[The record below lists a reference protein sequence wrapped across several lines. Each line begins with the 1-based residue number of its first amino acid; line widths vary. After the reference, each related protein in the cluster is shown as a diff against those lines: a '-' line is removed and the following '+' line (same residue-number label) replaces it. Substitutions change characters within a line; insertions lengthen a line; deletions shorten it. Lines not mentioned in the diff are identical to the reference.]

1 LANPLESQFRA
12 QWPGAPQEGSRSL
25 AYERLRSIIV
35 ASWAKDPGSV
45 WERLPE
51 PSECSRWKAGV
62 QNGAF
67 FGRERCN
74 ARHFLPPADLLVC
87 GHPLG
92 FELAGPK
99 SVPSGSAKARPLPGD
114 ESEGVMISQQRR
126 IDDPVDPWSGG
137 RSRAGNSGSLLLA
150 TLLGVGIGLLAA
162 PQPGSKTRKLL
173 RQRLATL
180 GEGVGE
186 SLGEVQE
193 VSSKAR
199 ERAKKRLAKLREDA
213 GDEFEDMG
221 ERWQKAKSRIR
232 DFDFSDSEDDSS
244 PFGSVLAIAAGLAAT
259 YFLTSERAAPVR
271 SRVQDAAA
279 DVRRRATDQW
289 DRFQRGGYKFGAQ
302 GTESRTAPS
311 SPDEGSTP
319 E

>member
-1 LANPLESQFRA
+1 
-12 QWPGAPQEGSRSL
+12 
-25 AYERLRSIIV
+25 
-35 ASWAKDPGSV
+35 
-45 WERLPE
+45 
-51 PSECSRWKAGV
+51 
-62 QNGAF
+62 
-67 FGRERCN
+67 
-74 ARHFLPPADLLVC
+74 
-87 GHPLG
+87 
-92 FELAGPK
+92 
-99 SVPSGSAKARPLPGD
+99 
-114 ESEGVMISQQRR
+114 MISQQRR